1 MKRSSVK
8 CGTCTRLEADSC
20 FFLGVPFVLGVS
32 ARGSVLLG
40 SCHHCLSV
48 KEECTFVLKESDS
61 HGLRGPPMAST
72 LISYTESYDVDVEHA
87 KMFSYKPSSRN
98 LHDNPVLPVSP

>member
-1 MKRSSVK
+1 
-8 CGTCTRLEADSC
+8 
-20 FFLGVPFVLGVS
+20 
-32 ARGSVLLG
+32 
-40 SCHHCLSV
+40 
-48 KEECTFVLKESDS
+48 VLKESDS

-98 LHDNPVLPVSP
+98 LNDNPVLPVSP